1 MTYRLRNIVLA
12 VALAALA
19 ALLTSL
25 YVANYK
31 KTVREDEASVTVYV
45 AAKQIPV
52 GTTGADAVSQGF
64 LKTSEITRR
73 SVVPGAISSPREI
86 RDLVATETVY
96 EGEQV
101 SVRRFRT
108 AEASGIQ
115 ADLKGNLR
123 AIQVNGN
130 SHQLLAGT
138 LKRGDR
144 VDVVAS
150 FKIQFKDDDREH
162 PVTRVVLRNLLVLRA
177 PSGPSVAESKL
188 GGGGRDGDAW
198 VQLALTDAQAQK
210 IEFARKNGEWTLVE
224 RPVTDPADSPESVET
239 TDTVICDGLNRR
251 KYAFFCFGRNA

>member
-31 KTVREDEASVTVYV
+31 KTVRADEASVTVYV
-45 AAKQIPV
+45 AANKIPV
-52 GTTGADAVSQGF
+52 GTTGEDAVSGGM
-64 LKTSEITRR
+64 LKTAEIARR

-101 SVRRFRT
+101 SVRRFRP

-130 SHQLLAGT
+130 GHQLLAGT
-138 LKRGDR
+138 LKHGDR
-144 VDVVAS
+144 VDVVAT
-150 FKIQFKDDDREH
+150 FKVEFKDDDREH
-162 PVTRVVLRNLLVLRA
+162 AVTRIVLRDLFVLRA
-177 PSGPSVAESKL
+177 PSGPTVAESKL
-188 GGGGRDGDAW
+188 GSEVGDSW
-198 VQLALTDAQAQK
+198 VQLALTDAQANK
-210 IEFARKNGEWTLVE
+210 LEFARKVGEWTLVE
-224 RPVTDPADSPESVET
+224 RPVTDPADSPETIET
-239 TDTVICDGLNRR
+239 SHTVICDGLNRR
-251 KYAFFCFGRNA
+251 RYAFFCLGRN

>member
-31 KTVREDEASVTVYV
+31 KTVRADEASVTVYV
-45 AAKQIPV
+45 AAKKIPV
-52 GTTGADAVSQGF
+52 GTTGADAASGGM
-64 LKTSEITRR
+64 LKTAEIARR
-73 SVVPGAISSPREI
+73 AVVPGAISSPREI
-86 RDLVATETVY
+86 RELVATETVY

-101 SVRRFRT
+101 SVRRFRP

-130 SHQLLAGT
+130 GHQLLAGT
-138 LKRGDR
+138 LKRGDH

-150 FKIQFKDDDREH
+150 FKIQFRDDDREH

-177 PSGPSVAESKL
+177 PSGPTVAESKL
-188 GGGGRDGDAW
+188 GSEVGDSW
-198 VQLALTDAQAQK
+198 VQLALTDAQANK
-210 IEFARKNGEWTLVE
+210 LEFARKNGEWTLVE
-224 RPVTDPADSPESVET
+224 RPVTDPADSPETIET
-239 TDTVICDGLNRR
+239 TPTVICDGLNRR
-251 KYAFFCFGRNA
+251 KYAFFCLGRNQ

>member
-31 KTVREDEASVTVYV
+31 KTVRADEASVTVYV
-45 AAKQIPV
+45 AAQQIPV
-52 GTTGADAVSQGF
+52 GTTGADAVSRKL
-64 LKTSEITRR
+64 LKTVEIARR
-73 SVVPGAISSPREI
+73 AVVPGAISSPREI

-96 EGEQV
+96 EGEQI
-101 SVRRFRT
+101 SVRRFRP

-115 ADLKGNLR
+115 ALLKGNLR
-123 AIQVNGN
+123 AIQVNGTG
-130 SHQLLAGT
+130 HQLLAGT

-150 FKIQFKDDDREH
+150 FKIQFKDDDREL

-177 PSGPSVAESKL
+177 PSGPTVAESKL
-188 GGGGRDGDAW
+188 GSEVGDSW
-198 VQLALTDAQAQK
+198 VQLALTDAQSNK
-210 IEFARKNGEWTLVE
+210 LEFARKNGEWTLVE
-224 RPVTDPADSPESVET
+224 RPVTDPADSPETVET
-239 TDTVICDGLNRR
+239 TDTVVCDGLNRR
-251 KYAFFCFGRNA
+251 KYAFFCLGRNG